1 MGNIMNR
8 AVALSLLLLCL
19 MPLSAGGQTFHKTLI
34 STRQNIRLEQW
45 SVAARDVQ
53 PDGPGGWSV
62 RKFTLHG
69 GKQEGVDGVL
79 VDNGKLRLL
88 VVPTRGMGIREVTL
102 GDTRLGW
109 DSPVQE
115 IVHPSFINLQ
125 SRGGLGWLE
134 GFNEWL
140 CRCGME
146 YSGHPGTD
154 RFINNVGEEATM
166 ELTLH
171 GRLANLPAQEVELV
185 MDRDPPCRIH
195 LRGRVDER
203 MFYGP
208 KLELQTELSTEPGS
222 NQFRI
227 HDVIRNRGDQ
237 AQEFQ
242 MLYHTNYG
250 RPLLEEG
257 AMFLTPVERVTP
269 FNDHAARS
277 VGDYARYAAPAP
289 GFIEQVYCLRLL
301 ADAEGRTLAVLQNR
315 AASRAVSLRF
325 STRELPY
332 FTLWKNTTA
341 EKEGYVTGLEPGTG
355 FPNNRR
361 IERQFGRVPRLAP
374 GASHAMTID
383 FTILTTRSE
392 VARAADEIRALQGE
406 RVPVLDEHPE
416 KAPPRAQ

>member
-1 MGNIMNR
+1 MKKIL
-8 AVALSLLLLCL
+8 VLSLLGAGL
-19 MPLSAGGQTFHKTLI
+19 MPVPLWGQGFQKTLI
-34 STRQNIRLEQW
+34 SSNQNIRLDEW
-45 SVAARDVQ
+45 SVAGKDVQ
-53 PDGPGGWSV
+53 PDGAGAWSV
-62 RKFTLHG
+62 RKYRLHG
-69 GKQEGVDGVL
+69 GKQEGVDAVL
-79 VDNGKLRLL
+79 VDNGNLRLL
-88 VVPTRGMGIREVTL
+88 AIPTRGMGIRSVTL

-171 GRLANLPAQEVELV
+171 GRLANLPAQEVEVLV
-185 MDRDPPCRIH
+185 DPDPPYRIR

-222 NQFRI
+222 SKFRI
-227 HDVIRNRGDQ
+227 HDVITNRGDQ

-257 AMFLTPVERVTP
+257 STFLAPVERVTP
-269 FNDHAARS
+269 FNDHAAQS
-277 VGDYARYAAPAP
+277 VRDYATYRAPTP
-289 GFIEQVYCLRLL
+289 GFIEEVYCLRPR
-301 ADAEGRTLAVLQNR
+301 ADADGRTLAVLQNR
-315 AASRAVSLRF
+315 AGSRAVSLHF

-341 EKEGYVTGLEPGTG
+341 EKEGYVTGLEPGTS
-355 FPNNRR
+355 FPSNRR
-361 IERQFGRVPRLAP
+361 IERQFGRVPKLAP
-374 GASHAMTID
+374 GASHSMTID
-383 FTILTTRSE
+383 FAIHTTRAE
-392 VARAADEIRALQGE
+392 VSRVVEEVRALQGE
-406 RVPVLDEHPE
+406 QAPVLDEHPE
-416 KAPPRAQ
+416 KTAATAR